1 MKDLIKNIERVV
13 SKIEDIMEIEFNRV
27 ETKDSIEWNERY
39 TDVQFCKKTE
49 TIRVIHYYSKQQILL
64 SNTIDFCEKIEFLK
78 EPIVGGR
85 FHSELEYQLNE
96 IGLI

>member
-39 TDVQFCKKTE
+39 TDIQFCKKTE